1 MPGARIPDAA
11 AGKEAEGE
19 ADPHPAEPGLGVGV
33 ATPTAAA
40 GLSKAG
46 ILAGAVTSSSR
57 QAYVASMLMRSVP
70 QRLQFSAASAFS
82 ARQ

>member
-19 ADPHPAEPGLGVGV
+19 ADPRPAEPGLGVGV
-33 ATPTAAA
+33 ATPTAAP
-40 GLSKAG
+40 GLSKVG
-46 ILAGAVTSSSR
+46 LLAVAVTSSSPK
-57 QAYVASMLMRSVP
+57 AYVAPVLTRSVP
-70 QRLQFSAASAFS
+70 QRLQFSAASEFS